1 MLSPSL
7 MRQIYLALFWNCTMS
22 GNHTMEV
29 CSSQG
34 PSVLVP
40 AFKDVADISYK
51 ILSTM
56 FSKRKCFI
64 YWIIVCSIR
73 ICVHIKQFT
82 WQLCTFCKF
91 DPFDITLLVDLPVL
105 DGYASLAL
113 RTSARNLNFYSPFNN
128 SLSWASAKIK
138 LHFTMPGFENLK
150 QENQF
155 TLKQGLIIIYG
166 PTRFLS
172 KPVTITGEDNPFPEC
187 F

>member
-7 MRQIYLALFWNCTMS
+7 VRQIYLFWNCTMS

-29 CSSQG
+29 CRSQG
-34 PSVLVP
+34 PSVVP
-40 AFKDVADISYK
+40 ALKDVADTYK
-51 ILSTM
+51 ILSTTM
-56 FSKRKCFI
+56 YSKQKSFI
-64 YWIIVCSIR
+64 YWIIVCSIK
-73 ICVHIKQFT
+73 ICVHVKHFT

-91 DPFDITLLVDLPVL
+91 DPFNITLLVDLPVL

-166 PTRFLS
+166 QTRFLS
-172 KPVTITGEDNPFPEC
+172 KKG
-187 F
+187 